1 MKTIRTT
8 LAFLIII
15 NFSSTA
21 QENDFQIWNTLN
33 FKKKID
39 KSFSTDFKYGL
50 RYRENAS
57 IVSNQ
62 FFDVRL
68 KYRQNKRWSYAIGYR
83 SILDYTM
90 SSDIEN
96 KSRLYFDAYYSKKI
110 KRYFVDVRNRIL
122 NQSNFSSSKQ
132 VFRQKFKLS
141 YNIRKTK
148 LEPSIA
154 IEMFYDLD
162 DAFYKIRNT
171 LALSYTLHKKIDF
184 SLGLKTENQFNANQP
199 ITLYIFEPKIS
210 YRF

>member
-1 MKTIRTT
+1 M
-8 LAFLIII
+8 LII
-15 NFSSTA
+15 
-21 QENDFQIWNTLN
+21 Q
-33 FKKKID
+33 
-39 KSFSTDFKYGL
+39 
-50 RYRENAS
+50 
-57 IVSNQ
+57 
-62 FFDVRL
+62 
-68 KYRQNKRWSYAIGYR
+68 
-83 SILDYTM
+83 
-90 SSDIEN
+90 
-96 KSRLYFDAYYSKKI
+96 KI

-162 DAFYKIRNT
+162 DAFYKVRNT
-171 LALSYTLHKKIDF
+171 LALSYPLHKKIDF